1 MMTGTGLQAEGTED
15 PLFSNLSAE
24 DSTYTEPTEIESLCI
39 NCGANGVTKL
49 LLTRIPHYKE
59 IILMSFH
66 CEECGFSNNEIQS
79 GGVIQEKGLRVKVVI
94 SSERDLCRQ
103 VVKSDFA
110 TVTIPELDLEIPPKG
125 QKGEISTVEG
135 ILARTVAALEQD
147 QPVRRHM
154 DPEGAEQIEKFVAR
168 IQDTLKLQEPFVL
181 EIDDPTGNSF
191 IENPNA
197 PGLDPGREVNNYTRS
212 KEQDHSLGLYS
223 EEELQSEDP
232 ILNKIPEENE
242 DVLDEEKL
250 KEEVLSFPTNCP
262 ECNAP
267 AETKMKITS
276 IPYFKE
282 VVIMA
287 TVCEVCGAKTNEVKA
302 GGGIEPLGKKL
313 SLRITD
319 PTDMSRDVLKSET
332 CSIAIP
338 ELEFEMGGQAIGSR
352 FTTIEGL
359 MNNVMENIMQN
370 SFWGGGDG
378 MAPDI
383 AAKLETFRG
392 KFANFV
398 GVKEEWTLILDDPA
412 GNSYVQN
419 VYAPDDDPELTIEN
433 YERTFEQ
440 NDELGLND
448 MKTEGY
454 EEDS

>member
-1 MMTGTGLQAEGTED
+1 MTVSND

-24 DSTYTEPTEIESLCI
+24 DANSTEPQEIESLCI
-39 NCGANGVTKL
+39 NCGENGVTKL

-66 CEECGFSNNEIQS
+66 CEYCGFSNNEIQS
-79 GGVIQEKGLRVKVVI
+79 GGMIQEKGLKIKVI
-94 SSERDLCRQ
+94 IESDRDLSRQ

-110 TVTIPELDLEIPPKG
+110 TVNIPELQLEIPPKG

-135 ILARTVAALEQD
+135 ILQRTVAALMQD
-147 QPVRRHM
+147 QPVRIHM

-168 IQDTLKLQEPFVL
+168 IQDTLSLSSPFTL

-191 IENPNA
+191 VENPNA
-197 PGLDPGREVNNYTRS
+197 PGPDPGREVTNYERN
-212 KEQDHSLGLYS
+212 KEQNHKLGLYTQ
-223 EEELQSEDP
+223 EELEADNP
-232 ILNKIPEENE
+232 VLNKIPEEE
-242 DVLDEEKL
+242 DTTLSEEKL
-250 KEEVLSFPTNCP
+250 KEEVLTFPTNCH

-267 AETKMKITS
+267 AETNMKMTT

-287 TVCEVCGAKTNEVKA
+287 TVCDLCGAKTNEVKA
-302 GGGIEPLGKKL
+302 GGGIEAQGKKITL
-313 SLRITD
+313 KVTD

-359 MNNVMENIMQN
+359 MNNVMENILQN

-378 MAPDI
+378 MAPDLQI
-383 AAKLETFRG
+383 KLDQFKAKFSRFQE
-392 KFANFV
+392 
-398 GVKEEWTLILDDPA
+398 VKDPFTLILDDPA
-412 GNSYVQN
+412 GNSYLQN
-419 VYAPDDDPELTIEN
+419 VYAPDDDPELTIEH

-440 NDELGLND
+440 NDDLGLND
-448 MKTEGY
+448 MKVEGY
-454 EEDS
+454 EES

>member
-1 MMTGTGLQAEGTED
+1 MMTGLQAEGTED

-168 IQDTLKLQEPFVL
+168 IQDTLKLHEPFVL

-383 AAKLETFRG
+383 AAKLEIFRG

>member
-1 MMTGTGLQAEGTED
+1 MTGPSVEGSGD

-94 SSERDLCRQ
+94 SNERDLSRQ

-110 TVTIPELDLEIPPKG
+110 TVTVPELDLEIPPKG

-154 DPEGAEQIEKFVAR
+154 DPEGAEQIDKFVAR
-168 IQDTLKLQEPFVL
+168 IQDTLTLHTPFTL

-191 IENPNA
+191 IENPTA
-197 PGLDPGREVNNYTRS
+197 PAADPGREVTNYTRT
-212 KEQDHSLGLYS
+212 KEQDHSLGLYT
-223 EEELQSEDP
+223 EEELKTEDP
-232 ILNKIPEENE
+232 VLNKIPEAEESE
-242 DVLDEEKL
+242 DLMD
-250 KEEVLSFPTNCP
+250 EVLSFPTNCP

-267 AETKMKITS
+267 AETKMKVTS

-302 GGGIEPLGKKL
+302 GGGIEPMGKKL
-313 SLRITD
+313 TLRITD

-383 AAKLETFRG
+383 AAKLEKFKE

-398 GVKEEWTLILDDPA
+398 SGKEEWTLILDDPA

-419 VYAPDDDPELTIEN
+419 VYAPDDDPELTIEQ

-440 NDELGLND
+440 NDDLGLND

-454 EEDS
+454 EQD